1 VNSAALAWN
10 QFRFER
16 KQFWRNP
23 SAAFFNF
30 LLPILFLVLTASAFS
45 GDEDVLDVLVP
56 GIAAMGVVATT
67 FTALAFAL
75 PFRRDEGILKRVR
88 GTPMPEGAFL
98 SGLIGSAVLNAFLQ
112 VAIIVT
118 LGNVVYGV
126 EWPEHPLVLVGF
138 TLLGVVCFASLG
150 VAFSH
155 VIPNEDAAPAFTNAV
170 FLPLIFISGVFYSA
184 DGLPKALLAIAEALP
199 LKHLVDGF
207 SHAMLGGGSDI
218 GSAAAIIAGWAL
230 VGIFLAVRFFRW
242 E

>member
-1 VNSAALAWN
+1 MNSAALAWS

-45 GDEDVLDVLVP
+45 GDEDVLEVLVP

-75 PFRRDEGILKRVR
+75 TFRRDEGILKRVR

-98 SGLIGSAVLNAFLQ
+98 SGLIGSAVLNAVLQ

-126 EWPEHPLVLVGF
+126 EWPS
-138 TLLGVVCFASLG
+138 TRSCSSASRCS
-150 VAFSH
+150 ASSASRRSAWRSH
-155 VIPNEDAAPAFTNAV
+155 MSSRTRTRRPPSRTR
-170 FLPLIFISGVFYSA
+170 SSC
-184 DGLPKALLAIAEALP
+184 
-199 LKHLVDGF
+199 
-207 SHAMLGGGSDI
+207 
-218 GSAAAIIAGWAL
+218 
-230 VGIFLAVRFFRW
+230 R
-242 E
+242 